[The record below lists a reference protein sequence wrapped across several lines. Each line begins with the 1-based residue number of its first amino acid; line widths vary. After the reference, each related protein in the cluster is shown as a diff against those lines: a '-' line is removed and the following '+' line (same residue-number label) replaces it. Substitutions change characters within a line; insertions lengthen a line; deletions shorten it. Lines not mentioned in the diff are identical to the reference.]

1 LPAPPVLMGPLI
13 ANTVLSDGERVHENK
28 IRGTTSFVNNGEGLF
43 VSYSTGGNRTL
54 IRIIIINFEDHD
66 FQETSKYQCGRITS
80 LRRYPASDYLLA
92 LDTFRGLFIV
102 NPITGGFRLLYSTN
116 TPVNGRR
123 PVHLNDM
130 VVTSSG
136 VVILSDS
143 SDVYNVD
150 YDIYICMDGRPTGRM
165 LAFDLPT
172 GRMTEVL
179 SGLFNFPNGLEL
191 TPDGDLLVGETC
203 RARIH
208 RVSLKRNSWL
218 RVDPFSLNLPGLPDN
233 IRSSGRGTY
242 WVAMSYARHSGVNNP
257 VDENSR
263 VAEFRGMGFEW
274 MSLNELRDLFSKWGV
289 VVELDDTGAIIG
301 SLHDPLGKSDTF
313 FGGGGCWLNRG
324 GGGEIYLLILAK
336 W

>member
-1 LPAPPVLMGPLI
+1 
-13 ANTVLSDGERVHENK
+13 
-28 IRGTTSFVNNGEGLF
+28 
-43 VSYSTGGNRTL
+43 
-54 IRIIIINFEDHD
+54 
-66 FQETSKYQCGRITS
+66 SKYECGHITS

-102 NPITGGFRLLYSTN
+102 NPVTGDFRLLYSTN

-136 VVILSDS
+136 VVIISDS

-165 LAFDLPT
+165 LALDLPT
-172 GRMTEVL
+172 GRMTEFL
-179 SGLFNFPNGLEL
+179 LGLFNFPNGLEL

-203 RARIH
+203 RATIH

-218 RVDPFSLNLPGLPDN
+218 RVDPFSVNLPGLPDN

-242 WVAMSYARHSGVNNP
+242 WVAMTYARHSGVNNP
-257 VDENSR
+257 LDENSR
-263 VAEFRGMGFEW
+263 VAEFRGLGFQW
-274 MSLNELRDLFSKWGV
+274 MSLKELRDLFTKWGV

-301 SLHDPLGKSDTF
+301 RNTLNMITEVNE
-313 FGGGGCWLNRG
+313 FGGVLNIGSHIVNYTTRVVLPAETGIKTSVDSFIQIKRSRCELPDSQVADVRRQLLQREQGGLDLSM
-324 GGGEIYLLILAK
+324 EPATTPPH
-336 W
+336 